1 MTTTLTVLDS
11 APCACST
18 CVQMCS
24 VAPGWPTPAEAQ
36 TLIDNG
42 HGASLMLDWW
52 EVLEGPNIHVL
63 CPATVGREGG
73 RSIEVSWFDTSKGTC
88 TFLKNERCAIHGQPG
103 RPAECRAA
111 RHDART
117 GHLHAEIAEAWNT
130 DEGKALVSAWAKRF
144 MP

>member
-1 MTTTLTVLDS
+1 
-11 APCACST
+11 
-18 CVQMCS
+18 MCRVS
-24 VAPGWPTPAEAQ
+24 PGWPTPAEAQ

-52 EVLEGPNIHVL
+52 EGGGVDDGNIHVL
-63 CPATVGREGG
+63 CPATVGEESG
-73 RSIEVSWFDTSKGTC
+73 RSIEVSWLDTSKGVC

-117 GHLHAEIAEAWNT
+117 THLHAQIAEAWNT
-130 DEGKALVSAWAKRF
+130 DEGRALASAWVKRF
-144 MP
+144 MS